1 MKPLLRKVAAI
12 VGIGSRSDTR
22 LSPPAPLPGGEG
34 SRSAAPLV
42 LSNVGDSVM
51 RQWLSLLSCLVA
63 LWLSAETV
71 RADDASKPK
80 ADLGIQQQ
88 QIRRDYERFERS
100 LLEAAEHLRRKEPE
114 QADTLDRVREKSQQQ
129 ALLAEMDKITLELQQ
144 KQTGSAADRQ
154 KQVIERLK
162 EILQML
168 QSDDERDRLKRD
180 MEFFQEAL
188 KDTNRLIGRQRDVKS
203 DNQKGGDLK
212 KVEADQKKTA
222 EEARKL
228 AQKLDKHNQD
238 QKGDPKSNGK
248 DPKDPSGKEPPKD
261 GDGKPMDGDAKPG
274 EQKLGDKAD
283 PKKPG
288 DPKPGEKPKDSKP
301 GEKKPGEPMP
311 GDPKSSDGK
320 PSEGEPSDGKP
331 MPGKPM
337 DGQPMPGKSMP
348 GQKGQPMPGQPMP
361 PPDGQPPQPQEQQPP
376 EPQNDDGRD
385 DLDKAQDSMQK
396 AIEELEKKSREA
408 AGEEQEQAL
417 RELEKLKAKLEE
429 ILRQRREEEKEL
441 YLAMLEVR
449 FQKMLKVQLQIN
461 SETTRL
467 DKIPQ
472 PERNPA
478 HFDKCNA
485 AAQLQRGNV
494 ADADKALSLL
504 KEEGSSVAFPEA
516 VEQMG
521 QSMEL
526 IVERLTGTDTGGT
539 TQLLETIVVE
549 TLEEI
554 ILAMQKELEAQRQK
568 KNQPPKKQQ
577 QGSPQD
583 NKLVEQLAELKMIRS
598 LQNQVNRLTKQ
609 IGIEIDGEQAAD
621 TDHRKL
627 AEDLAKRQQ
636 RIQSA
641 TYDLSTGRNE

>member
-1 MKPLLRKVAAI
+1 MLSRVFVIRPGLFLGLCLAAI
-12 VGIGSRSDTR
+12 GGLAGSTR
-22 LSPPAPLPGGEG
+22 AQD
-34 SRSAAPLV
+34 AA
-42 LSNVGDSVM
+42 S
-51 RQWLSLLSCLVA
+51 
-63 LWLSAETV
+63 
-71 RADDASKPK
+71 SKV
-80 ADLGIQQQ
+80 DLGIQQQ

-180 MEFFQEAL
+180 MEFYQEAL
-188 KDTNRLIGRQRDVKS
+188 KDTNRLIGRQRDAQS

-212 KVEADQKKTA
+212 KVESDQKKTA

-228 AQKLDKHNQD
+228 ARKLDDHNAD
-238 QKGDPKSNGK
+238 KRGDPKSSPEK
-248 DPKDPSGKEPPKD
+248 TPSGQESPGKEEEPS
-261 GDGKPMDGDAKPG
+261 PMGVNPSDPQGPDAKPG
-274 EQKLGDKAD
+274 ESID
-283 PKKPG
+283 PKKPESG
-288 DPKPGEKPKDSKP
+288 KPGEKPAESKP
-301 GEKKPGEPMP
+301 GESKPS
-311 GDPKSSDGK
+311 DPKPTEGQPSS
-320 PSEGEPSDGKP
+320 GKP

-337 DGQPMPGKSMP
+337 EGQPMEGQPMP
-348 GQKGQPMPGQPMP
+348 GQKGQPMPGGPPMP
-361 PPDGQPPQPQEQQPP
+361 PQPPQEQPQ
-376 EPQNDDGRD
+376 DDGRQ
-385 DLDKAQDSMQK
+385 DLDQAQDSMQR
-396 AIEELEKKSREA
+396 AIEELEKKSRES
-408 AGEEQEQAL
+408 AGEEQERAL

-461 SETTRL
+461 GETTRL
-467 DKIPQ
+467 DKIPEK
-472 PERNPA
+472 ERNPA

-485 AAQLQRGNV
+485 ASQLQQGNV
-494 ADADKALSLL
+494 TDADKTLALL

-516 VEQMG
+516 VEQMRD
-521 QSMEL
+521 SMEM
-526 IVERLTGTDTGGT
+526 IAARLTRADTDST
-539 TQLLETIVVE
+539 TQLLEQIVVE

-554 ILAMQKELEAQRQK
+554 ILALQKELESQRQK
-568 KNQPPKKQQ
+568 KNQPPQKSQ
-577 QGSPQD
+577 QGQPQD
-583 NKLVEQLAELKMIRS
+583 QKLVNQLAELKMIRS
-598 LQNQVNRLTKQ
+598 LQNQVNRVTKQ

-621 TDHRKL
+621 PDHRKL
-627 AEDLAKRQQ
+627 ADGLARRQQ

-641 TYDLSTGRNE
+641 TYDLATGRNE